1 MVYARNVKRVF
12 SPLDEEL
19 DLLPGALT
27 PSLQEDIVRLGTWMP
42 FRRAVGEVQ
51 HFRHTDVSKSTIERL
66 TEKAGAA
73 YVAVQ
78 NSEVERIECEL
89 PTPTQGSAQ
98 QFLSVDG
105 AMVPCGGA
113 GSGQR

>member
-1 MVYARNVKRVF
+1 MECARNVKRVF

-19 DLLPGALT
+19 DLLPGGLT

-42 FRRAVGEVQ
+42 FRRVVGEVQ
-51 HFRHTDVSKSTIERL
+51 HFRHTDVSKSTVERL
-66 TEKAGAA
+66 TEKAGAT

-78 NSEVERIECEL
+78 NSEVERIEREL
-89 PTPTQGSAQ
+89 PTPPLGPAQ

-105 AMVPCGGA
+105 AMVPLGA